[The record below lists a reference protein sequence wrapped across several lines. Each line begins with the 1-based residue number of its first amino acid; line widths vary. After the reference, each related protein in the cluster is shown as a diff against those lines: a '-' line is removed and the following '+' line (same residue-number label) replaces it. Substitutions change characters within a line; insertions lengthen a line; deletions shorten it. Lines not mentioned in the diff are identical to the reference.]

1 MLLLVCK
8 KKAGLF
14 GLGHT
19 KMQMFSSFLYTRI
32 FCEKI
37 NTLFCKLL
45 IFLSSVCF
53 SGVPHHWG
61 ASATIG
67 EPVLSTGSRQYL
79 ILCTRRLSL
88 FLKRLE
94 HPPQTTLVDSE
105 WTLRMCIVTRFLAYP
120 MDLLEELGKY
130 PHKPHWYVKPPSF
143 VRTKRKPKL
152 AWPGN

>member
-14 GLGHT
+14 RPRPYKNANVFFVLI
-19 KMQMFSSFLYTRI
+19 YTNI
-32 FCEKI
+32 LWKI

-45 IFLSSVCF
+45 IFLSSVF
-53 SGVPHHWG
+53 FWVPHHWG